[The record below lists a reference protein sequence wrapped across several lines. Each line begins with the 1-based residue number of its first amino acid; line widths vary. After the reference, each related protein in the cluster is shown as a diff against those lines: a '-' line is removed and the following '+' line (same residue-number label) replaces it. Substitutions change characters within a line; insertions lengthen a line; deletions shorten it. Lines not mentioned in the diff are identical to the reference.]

1 MSKKLQN
8 YARYSG
14 IVGQMVGSI
23 VLMALLGK
31 WLDAHFL
38 TPKPY
43 YTIVCSLLG
52 VFVSLYMTLKT
63 LNEKEEEK

>member
-1 MSKKLQN
+1 MAKKFQN

-31 WLDAHFL
+31 WLDGHFS

-43 YTIVCSLLG
+43 YTIVCSLVG
-52 VFVSLYMTLKT
+52 VFVSLYLT
-63 LNEKEEEK
+63 LNLLKEKD

>member
-1 MSKKLQN
+1 MAKKVQN

-31 WLDAHFL
+31 WLDGHFA

-43 YTIVCSLLG
+43 CTIVCSLVG
-52 VFVSLYMTLKT
+52 VFVSLYLTLSLLK
-63 LNEKEEEK
+63 EKE